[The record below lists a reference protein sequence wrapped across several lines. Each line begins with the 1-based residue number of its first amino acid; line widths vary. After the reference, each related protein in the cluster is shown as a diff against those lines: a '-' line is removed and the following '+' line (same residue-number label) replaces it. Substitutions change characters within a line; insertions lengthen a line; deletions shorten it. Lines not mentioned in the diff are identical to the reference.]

1 MSNISRNEKV
11 SRGSGSGVRGGAAQ
25 AEEAL
30 EAAEGRGDGDGRKY
44 FTPQLTSKSNLVG
57 RIKKRKNNGFDKSV
71 GNRLTD
77 RSTDI
82 NSFSK
87 TADASDSENI
97 INFQTS
103 TQFQFHAK

>member
-1 MSNISRNEKV
+1 MRYISRNEKV

-57 RIKKRKNNGFDKSV
+57 RIKKGKT
-71 GNRLTD
+71 TD
-77 RSTDI
+77 STKAWETD
-82 NSFSK
+82 
-87 TADASDSENI
+87 
-97 INFQTS
+97 
-103 TQFQFHAK
+103 